1 MGLISIG
8 AIGLEG
14 GVGKRSK
21 QGKNGHFL
29 AISGALQGIT
39 RGAVGVRSS
48 QGMPRV
54 VPAAISGPVAS
65 SGPSRLCKVGI
76 FGHPWSCSEF
86 GVHPSHRLG
95 TRVRIGFYC
104 SRRDIR
110 VPLGAFSLLN
120 RIQGH

>member
-29 AISGALQGIT
+29 AISGALQGFT

-65 SGPSRLCKVGI
+65 SGLTLTSMQGGYI
-76 FGHPWSCSEF
+76 WA
-86 GVHPSHRLG
+86 
-95 TRVRIGFYC
+95 
-104 SRRDIR
+104 
-110 VPLGAFSLLN
+110 PLELL
-120 RIQGH
+120 

>member
-29 AISGALQGIT
+29 AISGALQGFT

-48 QGMPRV
+48 HGMPRV
-54 VPAAISGPVAS
+54 VPAEISGPVAS
-65 SGPSRLCKVGI
+65 SILTLMPVAG
-76 FGHPWSCSEF
+76 GHIWA
-86 GVHPSHRLG
+86 
-95 TRVRIGFYC
+95 
-104 SRRDIR
+104 
-110 VPLGAFSLLN
+110 PLELL
-120 RIQGH
+120 